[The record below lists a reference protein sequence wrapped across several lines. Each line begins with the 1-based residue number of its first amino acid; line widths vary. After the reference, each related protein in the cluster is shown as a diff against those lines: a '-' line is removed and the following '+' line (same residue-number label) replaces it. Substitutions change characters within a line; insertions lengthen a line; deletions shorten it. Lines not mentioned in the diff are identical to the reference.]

1 MSLTGYFAHLDF
13 VSQLKSELHSIE
25 AQYDRLFICSG
36 PLQESIWAQNIWLNP
51 RWIPFDSIKD
61 AAKKLTEIQRNWSP
75 YGVDHFRRLELIS
88 NNLPYISN
96 KRLNYLAPHPKHP
109 LGAFSLIEPNL
120 LIASPATSSPWP
132 HGAMEFEEDKTSPPS
147 RAYLKLWDLFTR
159 YPVYPK
165 PGEVCLDLGASPG
178 GWTWVLT
185 KLGAKVI
192 AIDRAELSPS
202 LMKDPNIHFKQGDAF
217 KVSPE
222 MFPETRW
229 IFSDLICYPDK
240 LYEFISIWLA
250 DSTPRNF
257 VCTVKLQGDQHYDWL
272 ERFKNI
278 PNSKLIHLYHN
289 KHEITWILLQ
299 ERNLISDSEAL
310 KI

>member
-1 MSLTGYFAHLDF
+1 
-13 VSQLKSELHSIE
+13 
-25 AQYDRLFICSG
+25 
-36 PLQESIWAQNIWLNP
+36 
-51 RWIPFDSIKD
+51 
-61 AAKKLTEIQRNWSP
+61 
-75 YGVDHFRRLELIS
+75 
-88 NNLPYISN
+88 
-96 KRLNYLAPHPKHP
+96 
-109 LGAFSLIEPNL
+109 
-120 LIASPATSSPWP
+120 
-132 HGAMEFEEDKTSPPS
+132 
-147 RAYLKLWDLFTR
+147 
-159 YPVYPK
+159 
-165 PGEVCLDLGASPG
+165 LGASPG